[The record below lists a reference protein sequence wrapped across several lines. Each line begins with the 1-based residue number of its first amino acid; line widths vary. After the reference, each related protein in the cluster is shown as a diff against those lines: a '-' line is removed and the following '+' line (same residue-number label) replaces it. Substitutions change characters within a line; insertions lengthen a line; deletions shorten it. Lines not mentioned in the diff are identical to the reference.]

1 MKVLMT
7 RRSFKKEFKRQI
19 KMAIVAAVGFTIA
32 FSWRQ
37 AIFDTF
43 QSFVVRF
50 LDVQPDHYLSENY
63 TALAITLAGVLII
76 FATSKLL
83 RD

>member
-1 MKVLMT
+1 MKVLKT
-7 RRSFKKEFKRQI
+7 RRSFKKEFRRQI

-50 LDVQPDHYLSENY
+50 LDVQPGHYLSENY
-63 TALAITLAGVLII
+63 TAFAITIAGVLVI
-76 FATSKLL
+76 FITSKLL